1 MKQKQIKEIK
11 PSKLDE
17 FIKYLN
23 SKTQSG
29 EWMTIQDYVKSS
41 QTK

>member
-1 MKQKQIKEIK
+1 MEQKEKTT
-11 PSKLDE
+11 SNLDE

-29 EWMTIQDYVKSS
+29 EWMTIQDYVKSN
-41 QTK
+41 QTKQN